1 MAAVARRVWGCWLA
15 LAVAGCGSENSE
27 PACAK
32 PDGVYLAH
40 AEEVSG
46 TCGPQDDR
54 LVFFR
59 NGLSSGDGAG
69 DCAASQEATEDGC
82 GITTTMTCVNGTA
95 TGGGTITVTWNAAA
109 TKAQGTVRYRFKD
122 EQSACES
129 VYRVTY
135 TFEEPIA
142 PYK

>member
-1 MAAVARRVWGCWLA
+1 VRWLVLLA
-15 LAVAGCGSENSE
+15 LPLLLAACGADDSE

-69 DCAASQEATEDGC
+69 DCTASQDVSDDHCTFNTA
-82 GITTTMTCVNGTA
+82 MTCVDGTA
-95 TGGGTITVTWNAAA
+95 KGSGAITVTWNAAG
-109 TKAQGTVRYRFKD
+109 TKAQGTIKYSYSD
-122 EQSACES
+122 EVGSCS
-129 VYRVTY
+129 SIYRVTY